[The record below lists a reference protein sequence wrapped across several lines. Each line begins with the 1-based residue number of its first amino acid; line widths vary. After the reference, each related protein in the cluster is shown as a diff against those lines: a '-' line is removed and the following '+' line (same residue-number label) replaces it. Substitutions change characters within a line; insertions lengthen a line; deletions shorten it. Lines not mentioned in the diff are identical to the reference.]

1 MTFTVRETIE
11 TAIAAERASE
21 VLYRG
26 LQARFAPYKAVADF
40 FEAYAFEESKHA
52 EWLESLRSHLDDQTL
67 NQVVDASIE
76 YLLQNVSAFSVEKA
90 LARVSNLEDAFQL
103 VNEIESAET
112 NAIFQFLL
120 DHFEPDEN
128 VKTFLRQQLE
138 DHIDKFRFGFP
149 AEYQGTVARQAL
161 RALKLE

>member
-21 VLYRG
+21 ALYRG
-26 LQARFAPYKAVADF
+26 LQARFAPYKGIADF
-40 FEAYAFEESKHA
+40 FEAYALEESKHVQ
-52 EWLESLRSHLDDQTL
+52 WLESLRSRLDDQTL
-67 NQVVDASIE
+67 NQIVDASIE
-76 YLLQNVSAFSVEKA
+76 YSLQNVSAFSVEKA
-90 LARVSNLEDAFQL
+90 LTRVSNLEDAFQL

-120 DHFEPDEN
+120 DHFEPDES
-128 VKTFLRQQLE
+128 VKAFLRQQLE
-138 DHIDKFRFGFP
+138 KHVDKLRWGLP

-161 RALKLE
+161 RALKL